1 MQLVQDNKSLE
12 SSSSAPPFRPRNA
25 SPLRIIAIAVVIGVV
40 GGLVWQ
46 LTSGVSRPLFK
57 AHFGS
62 RGLVTNEF
70 AYQNPTSPLAV
81 FSPVWEVTSGSLFA
95 NRGGGWTGVPDGD
108 DPGPTSTTHTGSSV
122 FRLRTIRT
130 DFQDVSVSFRLKVEQ
145 FSTTARTPAQ
155 PFDGVHVWLRYQNA
169 DWLYFVSLV
178 RRDGEVVIGK
188 KLPMGSSLKGGGAVA
203 AGGVYFHE
211 VRKGGHHAP
220 LGEWQRVS
228 ASIMTQGPK
237 VIIRAFIN
245 GQQVARLID
254 NAKQDQVISK
264 PGAVGIRG
272 DNTEFEFKDF
282 QVTKA

>member
-1 MQLVQDNKSLE
+1 
-12 SSSSAPPFRPRNA
+12 
-25 SPLRIIAIAVVIGVV
+25 
-40 GGLVWQ
+40 VWE
-46 LTSGVSRPLFK
+46 LTSGVNKPLFK
-57 AHFGS
+57 ANFGS

-70 AYQNPTSPLAV
+70 AYQNPISPQAV

-95 NRGGGWTGVPDGD
+95 NRGSGWTGVPDGV
-108 DPGPTSTTHTGSSV
+108 DPGPTSATHTGSSV
-122 FRLRTIRT
+122 FRLRTIRS
-130 DFQDVSVSFRLKVEQ
+130 DFADVSVSFRLKVEQ
-145 FSTTARTPAQ
+145 FSTTPRTPPQ

-211 VRKGGHHAP
+211 VREGGHHAP
-220 LGEWQRVS
+220 LDQWRRVS
-228 ASIMTQGPK
+228 ATIMTEGSK

-245 GQQVARLID
+245 GKQVARLID
-254 NAKQDQVISK
+254 NAHQDQVISK

-282 QVTKA
+282 QVNKA